1 MLRLQAAITIIS
13 DDRVLVGAAA
23 VFQSG
28 PLSNVRN
35 LVARVVGV
43 QRRRI
48 NAAVFPVEN
57 FSLDLTA
64 QYVVIDVLLTFLL
77 NPGTALYVGYNTR
90 YQQNAVESLAT
101 APVRTPS
108 LFSTP
113 VGRQLFAKV
122 SYLFRF

>member
-1 MLRLQAAITIIS
+1 MYIYSRLTTLPNSDAKTTIFNNHIIRWKTNFQLSRALSLRTII
-13 DDRVLVGAAA
+13 DYTAL
-23 VFQSG
+23 
-28 PLSNVRN
+28 LSNTTLFAVPKYTN
-35 LVARVVGV
+35 LSG
-43 QRRRI
+43 
-48 NAAVFPVEN
+48 
-57 FSLDLTA
+57 
-64 QYVVIDVLLTFLL
+64 DVLLTFLL